1 MEKRTHF
8 YFSDRDCCFKRD
20 EGLTIIE
27 VLIALVILSVGV
39 LAVAKLQIETT
50 KHLSRANVLTQATM
64 LAQTRMDELKNF
76 DDFADLDLEHSVVED
91 IDASGNPGGI
101 FTRTTTV
108 LPLPAPVSGL
118 AREITVTVAWE
129 SPWRGHRQIE
139 LNSVTQ
145 GGGI

>member
-1 MEKRTHF
+1 VEKRTQY
-8 YFSDRDCCFKRD
+8 YFSDQDRFYKKD

-50 KHLSRANVLTQATM
+50 KHTTRANILTQATM

-76 DDFADLDLEHSVVED
+76 ENFADLDLEHARVEN
-91 IDASGNPGGI
+91 IDASGSPGGI

-108 LPLPAPVSGL
+108 VPLPAPISGL
-118 AREITVTVAWE
+118 AREISVSVAWQ
-129 SPWRGHRQIE
+129 SPWRGHRQIV